1 VLISM
6 PNFSGTATG
15 RKVQSKAPK
24 NGNQPF
30 NARGNAR
37 LNAARDRILRVGLT
51 EPILVAK
58 KFTGPTGQCCPEIQI
73 GVSYF
78 RSIGWRMSLMPGAM
92 VALRL
97 CLAAVSAAACGQ
109 AACAADLSVPAAV
122 GPAAGPPR
130 CGPCGCLGVA
140 YVYHRSLES
149 TYGADFDP
157 RNYDT
162 TVPHYYFGRVRAYP
176 RYFVDG
182 VPVQGPC
189 Y

>member
-1 VLISM
+1 M
-6 PNFSGTATG
+6 PNYSGTARG
-15 RKVQSKAPK
+15 RKAQGKA
-24 NGNQPF
+24 GNQPF
-30 NARGNAR
+30 NTRGNAR
-37 LNAARDRILRVGLT
+37 LITTLIHSMEHFRTNRADPGIEKT
-51 EPILVAK
+51 H
-58 KFTGPTGQCCPEIQI
+58 GPG
-73 GVSYF
+73 
-78 RSIGWRMSLMPGAM
+78 RSMLFKDPNWRKLFGGRLEDVLMPGAM

-97 CLAAVSAAACGQ
+97 CLAAVSVAAFGQ

-149 TYGADFDP
+149 TYGVDFDP
-157 RNYDT
+157 RNYDQ

-182 VPVQGPC
+182 VPVTGPC